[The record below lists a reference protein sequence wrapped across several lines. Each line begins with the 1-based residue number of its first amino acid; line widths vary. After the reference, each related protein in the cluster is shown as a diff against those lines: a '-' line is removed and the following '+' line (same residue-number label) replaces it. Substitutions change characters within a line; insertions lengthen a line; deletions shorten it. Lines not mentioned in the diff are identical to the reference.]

1 MRMPRGTSRPDEALL
16 LRRNVKPLNAV
27 VTPRNALV
35 CTAKNGSSS
44 LWIGSSHARRPE
56 PRLGIPLLSGGD
68 RRWPHIHPPTS
79 PRAWPKRLPRSTRN
93 RPWVTSQQHPEK
105 CRARISTATRAALA
119 AESVLPEK
127 PSSPSSHVGLPPD
140 VCLLLARHAGQP

>member
-1 MRMPRGTSRPDEALL
+1 MARALCGSEA
-16 LRRNVKPLNAV
+16 
-27 VTPRNALV
+27 VTPAGQNHV
-35 CTAKNGSSS
+35 SGSPFCRVEIEGGRTS
-44 LWIGSSHARRPE
+44 IPRRARV
-56 PRLGIPLLSGGD
+56 LGQ
-68 RRWPHIHPPTS
+68 
-79 PRAWPKRLPRSTRN
+79 KRLPRSTRN

-140 VCLLLARHAGQP
+140 VCLLLARHAGQ